1 MNLTASELRH
11 AFGLSGSLVT
21 ERRIG
26 SVRIAYMVDLDDNEV
41 GRRRANR
48 EGAILD
54 RGTINA
60 LWEVPSDIDYP
71 SSALPSW
78 VIERVRKFRGAE
90 VGEVVRRNVHPPLI
104 IRGAVA
110 RGARLRTL
118 LEVLGPLSSV
128 CPTASIVASAPAPH
142 DHSFLQARQF
152 GVGIAV
158 AHGHNLEV
166 LVRPQVHAPELGAY
180 QWHVAELVYE
190 SIVSEGVVR
199 PTR

>member
-1 MNLTASELRH
+1 MNLTASELRR
-11 AFGLSGSLVT
+11 AFGFSGSLVT

-26 SVRIAYMVDLDDNEV
+26 SVRITYIVDLDDNEV
-41 GRRRANR
+41 GRRRAR
-48 EGAILD
+48 GEGAILD

-60 LWEVPSDIDYP
+60 LWEVPADMDYP
-71 SSALPSW
+71 SSALPRW
-78 VIERVRKFRGAE
+78 VIERVKRVREVE
-90 VGEVVRRNVHPPLI
+90 VGNTVRRALHPPLA

-110 RGARLRTL
+110 TGARLRTL

-142 DHSFLQARQF
+142 DHSFLQAKQF

-158 AHGHNLEV
+158 AVGHDLDV

-190 SIVSEGVVR
+190 TIVNAGVVR

>member
-21 ERRIG
+21 ERRMG
-26 SVRIAYMVDLDDNEV
+26 SVRVAYMVDLDDNEV
-41 GRRRANR
+41 GRRRAR
-48 EGAILD
+48 GEGAILD

-78 VIERVRKFRGAE
+78 VIERVRKVQGVEA
-90 VGEVVRRNVHPPLI
+90 GNIVRRAVHPPLV

-110 RGARLRTL
+110 TGARLRTL

-142 DHSFLQARQF
+142 DHSFLQAKQF
-152 GVGIAV
+152 GVGVAV
-158 AHGHNLEV
+158 AIGDDLDV

-180 QWHVAELVYE
+180 QWHLAELVYE
-190 SIVSEGVVR
+190 TIVNAGVIR